1 MNDGGVLM
9 KKGGL
14 IIIAISCFMLGM
26 SYSLHVEDLK
36 IQSTAQASTFLN
48 EQIEQYEASLKD
60 EENTFMPYSQTVQTS
75 QMNSS
80 KPITQ
85 TSSQPSPTT
94 SALNKVSGVSHN
106 NISKLGQDIAD
117 VLKTIVR
124 EVLRTVVRFFDQLIS
139 E

>member
-1 MNDGGVLM
+1 M

-14 IIIAISCFMLGM
+14 IIVGMVCFMLGM

-36 IQSTAQASTFLN
+36 SQSTAQASTFLN

-60 EENTFMPYSQTVQTS
+60 EENTFIPYSQSVQTN
-75 QMNSS
+75 QTNSS
-80 KPITQ
+80 ESITQ
-85 TSSQPSPTT
+85 TSIEPSSTT
-94 SALNKVSGVSHN
+94 STLNKVSGVSHN
-106 NISKLGQDIAD
+106 NISKLGQDMAD

-124 EVLRTVVRFFDQLIS
+124 EVLRTMVRFFDQLIS

>member
-1 MNDGGVLM
+1 MGGVLM

-14 IIIAISCFMLGM
+14 IIVASACFMLGM

-36 IQSTAQASTFLN
+36 SQSTAQASTFLN
-48 EQIEQYEASLKD
+48 EQIEQYEASLQD
-60 EENTFMPYSQTVQTS
+60 EENTFIPYSQTVQTNQES
-75 QMNSS
+75 
-80 KPITQ
+80 ITQ
-85 TSSQPSPTT
+85 TSSEPSPTT
-94 SALNKVSGVSHN
+94 SPSNKVSGVSHN

-124 EVLRTVVRFFDQLIS
+124 EVLRTMVKFFDQLIS

>member
-1 MNDGGVLM
+1 M

-14 IIIAISCFMLGM
+14 IIIAIACFMLGM
-26 SYSLHVEDLK
+26 SYSLYAEDLK
-36 IQSTAQASTFLN
+36 SQSTVQASTFLN

-60 EENTFMPYSQTVQTS
+60 EENTFIPYSQTVQT
-75 QMNSS
+75 NSS
-80 KPITQ
+80 TPITQ
-85 TSSQPSPTT
+85 TSSDPSPTT
-94 SALNKVSGVSHN
+94 STLNKVSGVSHN

-124 EVLRTVVRFFDQLIS
+124 EVLRTIVRFFDQLIS

>member
-48 EQIEQYEASLKD
+48 EQIEQYESSLKD
-60 EENTFMPYSQTVQTS
+60 EENTFIPYSQTVQTS

-106 NISKLGQDIAD
+106 NISKLGQDIAY

>member
-14 IIIAISCFMLGM
+14 IIIASACFMLGM

-36 IQSTAQASTFLN
+36 SRSTAQASTFLN
-48 EQIEQYEASLKD
+48 EQIEQYEASLQD
-60 EENTFMPYSQTVQTS
+60 EENTFIPYSQTVQTNQES
-75 QMNSS
+75 
-80 KPITQ
+80 ITQ
-85 TSSQPSPTT
+85 TSSEPSSTT
-94 SALNKVSGVSHN
+94 STSNKVSGVSHN

-124 EVLRTVVRFFDQLIS
+124 EVLRTMVKFFDQLIS

>member
-1 MNDGGVLM
+1 M

-48 EQIEQYEASLKD
+48 EQIEQYESSLKD
-60 EENTFMPYSQTVQTS
+60 EENTFIPYSQTVQTS

-106 NISKLGQDIAD
+106 NISKLGQDIAY

>member
-1 MNDGGVLM
+1 MGGVLM

-14 IIIAISCFMLGM
+14 IIIASACFMLGM

-36 IQSTAQASTFLN
+36 SRSTAQASTFLN
-48 EQIEQYEASLKD
+48 EQIEQYEASLQD
-60 EENTFMPYSQTVQTS
+60 EENTFIPYSQTVQTNQES
-75 QMNSS
+75 
-80 KPITQ
+80 ITQ
-85 TSSQPSPTT
+85 TSSEPSPTT
-94 SALNKVSGVSHN
+94 SPSNKVSGVSHN

-124 EVLRTVVRFFDQLIS
+124 EVLRTMVKFFDQLIS

>member
-1 MNDGGVLM
+1 M

-14 IIIAISCFMLGM
+14 IIIASACFMLGM

-36 IQSTAQASTFLN
+36 SRSTAQASTFLN
-48 EQIEQYEASLKD
+48 EQIEQYEASLQD
-60 EENTFMPYSQTVQTS
+60 EENTFIPYSQTVQTNQES
-75 QMNSS
+75 
-80 KPITQ
+80 ITQ
-85 TSSQPSPTT
+85 TSSEPSSTT
-94 SALNKVSGVSHN
+94 FTSNKVSGVSHN

-124 EVLRTVVRFFDQLIS
+124 EVLRTMVKFFDQLIS